1 MDDNQYKTKRL
12 IEGKGVL
19 YTNRDK
25 IDEGSPDLKGD
36 ILFRGELIK
45 LGGWIR
51 NTPKGML
58 ISLGIDKRR

>member
-19 YTNRDK
+19 YTNLDK
-25 IDEGSPDLKGD
+25 IDEGSPDMKGD
-36 ILFRGELIK
+36 IFFRGELIK

-51 NTPKGML
+51 KTPKGML
-58 ISLGIDKRR
+58 ISIGIDKRR

>member
-1 MDDNQYKTKRL
+1 MDDDKYKTKRL

-19 YTNRDK
+19 YTNHDK
-25 IDEGSPDLKGD
+25 YDEGSPDLKGD

-45 LGGWIR
+45 LGGWVR
-51 NTPKGML
+51 KTPKGML